1 MKVPLQTKKHLLNNI
16 LDVKTK
22 LKTHME
28 QNESNLS
35 FDQLPKAVGELLTKV
50 DYVISRLDEKKEADD
65 SSQTQDDDQMMT
77 MDEACQFIG
86 KKRSTM
92 YSLTSERRIPYRK
105 RGNKLYF
112 FKKEL
117 VEWIQ
122 SGGAYDKPY
131 TLSEQEQ
138 AEFDAHLEELRE
150 KKRHKPLS
158 LTESSDAQA
167 ASL

>member
-1 MKVPLQTKKHLLNNI
+1 MYRTKKHLLNDI
-16 LDVKTK
+16 LDVKIK

-50 DYVISRLDEKKEADD
+50 DYVISRLDEKKEVDG
-65 SSQTQDDDQMMT
+65 SSPTQDDDQMMT

-117 VEWIQ
+117 VDWIQ

-138 AEFDAHLEELRE
+138 AEFDAHLEQMRE
-150 KKRHKPLS
+150 KKRHKP
-158 LTESSDAQA
+158 A
-167 ASL
+167 AVQQQ

>member
-1 MKVPLQTKKHLLNNI
+1 MMPGKLPLLKKHRTKKHLLNDI

-65 SSQTQDDDQMMT
+65 SSPTQDDDQMMT

-138 AEFDAHLEELRE
+138 AEFDAHLEQMRE
-150 KKRHKPLS
+150 KKRHKP
-158 LTESSDAQA
+158 A
-167 ASL
+167 AVQQQ

>member
-50 DYVISRLDEKKEADD
+50 DYVISRLDEKKEAD
-65 SSQTQDDDQMMT
+65 SSSPIQDDDQMMT

-138 AEFDAHLEELRE
+138 AEFDAHLEQMRE
-150 KKRHKPLS
+150 KKRHKP
-158 LTESSDAQA
+158 A
-167 ASL
+167 AVQQQ

>member
-1 MKVPLQTKKHLLNNI
+1 MDNVTN
-16 LDVKTK
+16 
-22 LKTHME
+22 
-28 QNESNLS
+28 NLS

-50 DYVISRLDEKKEADD
+50 DYVISRLDEKKEVDG
-65 SSQTQDDDQMMT
+65 SSPTQDDDQMMT

-138 AEFDAHLEELRE
+138 AEFDAHLEQMRE
-150 KKRHKPLS
+150 KKRHKP
-158 LTESSDAQA
+158 A
-167 ASL
+167 AIQQNK